1 MKRSCRR
8 AHHDR
13 ADFEWNLIGK
23 RKCIRSGNFNELR
36 VTAVAILP
44 DHLHIA
50 EKLFLAAF
58 TKITASASDEIVNT
72 NAISRRQVRD
82 LRANFFHGAGDLVP
96 KCQRQRINL
105 RNTGAVVRVR
115 VTDPGSC
122 NANQN
127 VGRSDLGNWNI
138 RLLERFSDLPESHRS
153 HFPMSATRALNGY
166 SSFSTNERVQLRY
179 IQTSLAIVLPSQLEK
194 SESILVGSKT
204 TVHRLV
210 QIDEAAAN
218 HEQCNHWLW

>member
-1 MKRSCRR
+1 AKNRNRLAGFEARLVQSMKRSCRR

-13 ADFEWNLIGK
+13 ADFEWNLVGK
-23 RKCIRSGNFNELR
+23 RKGICAGNFDELR

-50 EKLFLAAF
+50 AKLFLAAF

-127 VGRSDLGNWNI
+127 VGRSDLGNWDV
-138 RLLERFSDLPESHRS
+138 RLLERFSDLHESHRS
-153 HFPMSATRALNGY
+153 HFVSASRALNEH
-166 SSFSTNERVQLRY
+166 SSYSTNERVELFQIESGVAVMFSR
-179 IQTSLAIVLPSQLEK
+179 QLE
-194 SESILVGSKT
+194 
-204 TVHRLV
+204 
-210 QIDEAAAN
+210 
-218 HEQCNHWLW
+218 C